1 MQPSEDFY
9 SGLPVRDGFLDIAD
23 LTHYTAL
30 PDDWCVVAADV
41 RNSTIAIS
49 NGHYKAVNITG
60 AAVITSVLN
69 AVKPL
74 HVPYIFGG
82 DGATICFPAACTDT
96 VRKALVMTSRM
107 AKTQF
112 NLHLRIGI
120 VPLSVIHEAGR
131 RVLVARHRV
140 SRHYVQAAFSGGGV
154 EYAEDLIKDDAT
166 DTPYRLSSDAADPE
180 GEFTGL
186 ECRWDSVPS
195 RHGETISLIVKVNA
209 ASDDEAARI
218 NNEIIRKVHEI
229 YGDEDIC
236 RPVYESGIHATL
248 RSANLQYE
256 YKMKT
261 DGAGLLSLIRFWLF
275 LRYQVVLGWIL
286 MRYKIRTGDIYWGN
300 YKQDLVTNSDFRKFD
315 GVLRQV
321 LSGTRSQRELL
332 TAYLQE
338 RYLKG
343 DCCYGIHVSN
353 AALITCLV
361 LNRTGDHFHFID
373 GADGGYAMAATG
385 LKKQLKETG
394 TK

>member
-1 MQPSEDFY
+1 M
-9 SGLPVRDGFLDIAD
+9 
-23 LTHYTAL
+23 
-30 PDDWCVVAADV
+30 
-41 RNSTIAIS
+41 
-49 NGHYKAVNITG
+49 
-60 AAVITSVLN
+60 
-69 AVKPL
+69 
-74 HVPYIFGG
+74 
-82 DGATICFPAACTDT
+82 
-96 VRKALVMTSRM
+96 
-107 AKTQF
+107 
-112 NLHLRIGI
+112 
-120 VPLSVIHEAGR
+120 IHEAGR

-286 MRYKIRTGDIYWGN
+286 MRFKIRTGDIYWGN